1 VGVRATTAELVRAAS
16 TDAADDAARASE
28 GGGGLEG
35 DASDGGRRRAL
46 DRALAALRDHFGRE
60 CEPPAVL
67 DVLEAAAAAAAAV
80 SENIGEHVA
89 RRLTRSPAEARNV
102 SADAAA
108 SDAWPACA
116 AVAPWCSGAT
126 AAAAAAPEAH
136 GGGPR
141 GAAATT
147 LLRDLASEERAR
159 RRRVVAPLSLA
170 AGELHATEASGGG
183 VVRLCFD
190 LMKRSDEK

>member
-1 VGVRATTAELVRAAS
+1 MRATTAELVRAAS

-116 AVAPWCSGAT
+116 AQ
-126 AAAAAAPEAH
+126 
-136 GGGPR
+136 
-141 GAAATT
+141 
-147 LLRDLASEERAR
+147 R
-159 RRRVVAPLSLA
+159 RRRCSATSRRRSARAADASSRRSASRQASCTRPRLVVVAWCVCVSI
-170 AGELHATEASGGG
+170 
-183 VVRLCFD
+183 
-190 LMKRSDEK
+190 